1 MVFSLKKERN
11 GFYFKSKYFGLLDGN
26 KKRKVKNKILAFP
39 LVSVPFSPEVFKMN
53 FIFSN
58 IKWIMFGS
66 GIITFSMILSTLH
79 PTLGLT
85 LTFGDTLNGD
95 LANIIVRNWGAL
107 IALTGGMLVYGAYN
121 EPNRNLILFVS
132 SISKTTFVLLNLIYG
147 QSYLTKSGIALV
159 FDSVFVIIFVSY
171 LLKQNSKK

>member
-1 MVFSLKKERN
+1 
-11 GFYFKSKYFGLLDGN
+11 
-26 KKRKVKNKILAFP
+26 
-39 LVSVPFSPEVFKMN
+39 MN

-58 IKWIMFGS
+58 IKWIMVGS
-66 GIITFSMILSTLH
+66 GIITCSMILSALH
-79 PTLGLT
+79 PTLGLM

-121 EPNRNLILFVS
+121 EPNRNLILVVS

-147 QSYLTKSGIALV
+147 QSYLMKSGIALV
-159 FDSVFVIIFVSY
+159 FDSILVIIFVSY
-171 LLKQNSKK
+171 LVSQNSKK